1 MTLFDKI
8 VQAEENLNGVVV
20 KTPLQFSMNLS
31 DKFQAN
37 IYLKREDLQQVRS
50 YKIRGAYNKISHLN
64 ASQKNNGIVCASA
77 GNHAQGVAYSCQVLQ
92 IQGKIYMPKT
102 TPKQKIKQVQ
112 LFGKSFI
119 EIVLTGDTFD
129 DAFHAAKQF
138 ATENQLEFIH
148 PFDDLEVIAGQGTV
162 GLEILSEKV
171 PQVDYLLLPVGG
183 GGLAAGVSTVFKRLS
198 PTTKILGIEP
208 EGAPSL
214 QYALNQNEPIALTSI
229 DKFVDGAAV
238 KKVGKETFAVCKNTL
253 DKMVLVPE
261 GKVCSTILQL
271 YNEEAMVVEPAGAL
285 SIAALDFIAEEI
297 KGKTVVCIVSGS
309 NNDIERTEEIKERSL
324 IYEGL
329 KHYFMIQFPQRP
341 GALKEFVNDILNES
355 DDITYFQFIKKNNRD
370 VGPVVVGLEVKNET
384 DITSVKNKM
393 HDKGFQFQYLNE
405 KEPLLSLLI

>member
-31 DKFQAN
+31 DKFQAK

-112 LFGKSFI
+112 LFGKSFV

-183 GGLAAGVSTVFKRLS
+183 GGLAAGVSTVFKKLS
-198 PTTKILGIEP
+198 PATKILGIEP
-208 EGAPSL
+208 EGAPSM